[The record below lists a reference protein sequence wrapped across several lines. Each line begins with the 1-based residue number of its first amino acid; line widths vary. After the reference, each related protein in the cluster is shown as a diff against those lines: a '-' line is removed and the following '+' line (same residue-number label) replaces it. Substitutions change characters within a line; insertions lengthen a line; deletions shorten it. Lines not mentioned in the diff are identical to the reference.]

1 MNIFKIKPAV
11 LPYKSL
17 SQSCSCEFCKVCIR
31 PFKIAFSFF
40 SIQTPGGCSTG
51 NIRPEFLY
59 GLFHVEQMFCRKR
72 EMHMFHVEHFAEK
85 AF

>member
-17 SQSCSCEFCKVCIR
+17 SQSCSCEFCKVCIMHY
-31 PFKIAFSFF
+31 KIELSFF
-40 SIQTPGGCSTG
+40 SIKKRGVCTTW
-51 NIRPEFLY
+51 NIRPAFLY

-72 EMHMFHVEHFAEK
+72 KMHMFHVEHFAEK